1 MKILCKK
8 CGRYL
13 IPMYDSDGEALTECR
28 LKDGEV
34 YTVEIKTPRNIK
46 HHRKLFAL
54 YNLCFENQDIFDNL
68 EDMRYYLICKA
79 GYYKIVDTGK
89 GEMIVP
95 KSLKFDKMD
104 QTEFNQLYDT
114 TLKFVSK
121 WLNITEETILTELI
135 NFA

>member
-8 CGRYL
+8 SGRYL
-13 IPMYDSDGEALTECR
+13 IPMYDSDGEALAECR

-34 YTVEIKTPRNIK
+34 YEVDIKTPRNIK

-54 YNLCFENQDIFDNL
+54 YNLCFENQDLFESI
-68 EDMRYYLICKA
+68 EDMRYYLTCKA
-79 GYYKIVDTGK
+79 GYYRIVETGS

-95 KSLKFDKMD
+95 KSLKFSKMD
-104 QTEFNQLYDT
+104 QIEFNQLYDA
-114 TLKFVSK
+114 TLKFVAK
-121 WLNITEETILTELI
+121 WLNITEETIINELI